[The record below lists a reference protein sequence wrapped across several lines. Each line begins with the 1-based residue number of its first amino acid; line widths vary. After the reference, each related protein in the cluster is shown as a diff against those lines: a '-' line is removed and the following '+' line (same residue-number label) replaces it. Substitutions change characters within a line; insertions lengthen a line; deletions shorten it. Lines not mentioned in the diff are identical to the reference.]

1 MYARVFLL
9 LLVTGLFMAAWN
21 TDRTAEQEF
30 LAWQAWRQ
38 SEIADA
44 GERTELGVRAARRS
58 SRDPRLIVHLPST
71 AEPASQAVSQFRPKM
86 ASGNYRAISET
97 GVTFELTVGSS
108 SNGVPRDFYIADSPD
123 GIRWY
128 FVRIQSANQDLH
140 RN

>member
-21 TDRTAEQEF
+21 TDQTAEQEF

-38 SEIADA
+38 SETADA
-44 GERTELGVRAARRS
+44 GERTELGVRGARRS

-71 AEPASQAVSQFRPKM
+71 VEPVSQAVSQFRPKM